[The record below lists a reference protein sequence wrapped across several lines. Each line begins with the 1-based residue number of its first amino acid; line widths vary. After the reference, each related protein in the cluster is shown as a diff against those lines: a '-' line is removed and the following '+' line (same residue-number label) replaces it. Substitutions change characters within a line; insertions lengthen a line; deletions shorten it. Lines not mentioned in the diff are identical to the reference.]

1 MEKMKIGLVG
11 AGGMGK
17 VHYAN
22 FREIEGCEV
31 AALVG
36 HSERAAATAA
46 ATPAGPPPATIRS

>member
-46 ATPAGPPPATIRS
+46 E